1 MRMIRSRDEHGA
13 AAVEFALIL
22 PLLVLLLFGISQFGL
37 TFSQWL
43 ELEHAA
49 REGVRWGSLGYPVGT
64 VGSAQTIRGKV
75 YAAAPGLDPR
85 LSDANI
91 TVTPAD
97 PGSPGNQGDPVT
109 VTVTYATPVLPF
121 MQTFFGGT
129 GPTLDL
135 RASAVQLIE

>member
-1 MRMIRSRDEHGA
+1 MMLLNRSRDERGA

-43 ELEHAA
+43 QLEHAA
-49 REGVRWGSLGYPVGT
+49 REGARWGSLGNEIGT
-64 VGSAQTIRGKV
+64 VTGAQSIKGKV
-75 YAAAPGLDPR
+75 YAAAPGLSPR
-85 LSDANI
+85 LADANI
-91 TVTPAD
+91 TVAPD
-97 PGSPGNQGDPVT
+97 PSGGANQGSPVT

-129 GPTLDL
+129 GPTMDL